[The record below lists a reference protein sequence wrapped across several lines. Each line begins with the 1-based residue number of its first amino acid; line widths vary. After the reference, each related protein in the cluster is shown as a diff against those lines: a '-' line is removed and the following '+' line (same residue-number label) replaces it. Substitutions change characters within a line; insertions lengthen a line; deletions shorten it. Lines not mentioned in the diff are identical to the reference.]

1 MERGWEARDFE
12 WDDANEEHIA
22 RHGVKP
28 SEAEEVFLGRP
39 HIKRG
44 RWGRYFVLGRSA
56 AGRFLALAVERK
68 EGGVLRV
75 VMARDMSMR
84 EARSYKNQRK

>member
-1 MERGWEARDFE
+1 
-12 WDDANEEHIA
+12 
-22 RHGVKP
+22 VKP

-39 HIKRG
+39 HIKRSRG
-44 RWGRYFVLGRSA
+44 GRYFVLGRSA

-68 EGGVLRV
+68 EGGILRV

-84 EARSYKNQRK
+84 EARLYRSRRK